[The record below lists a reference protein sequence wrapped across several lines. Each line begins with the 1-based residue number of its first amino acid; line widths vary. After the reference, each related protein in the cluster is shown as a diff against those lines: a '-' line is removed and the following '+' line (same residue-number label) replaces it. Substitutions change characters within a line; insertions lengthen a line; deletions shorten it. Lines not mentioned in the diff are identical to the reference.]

1 MNPQKMSETHQRV
14 ITSRV
19 HLMEKNIIEMVQ
31 LLNEPDKS
39 VLNRVEQNIDE
50 KSIDEITEKLE
61 ALMENLENFSGK
73 YRLPGKTRS
82 QKRLVSAR
90 LNTLLNII
98 MDMYSRKLS
107 GFGTFNADLEESYN
121 DDIRKLENEIDEL
134 YQFFLNN

>member
-134 YQFFLNN
+134 YQYFLNN

>member
-1 MNPQKMSETHQRV
+1 
-14 ITSRV
+14 
-19 HLMEKNIIEMVQ
+19 MEKNIIEMMQ

-134 YQFFLNN
+134 YQYFLNN

>member
-39 VLNRVEQNIDE
+39 VLNRVEQDIDE

-134 YQFFLNN
+134 YQYFLNN

>member
-19 HLMEKNIIEMVQ
+19 HLMEKNIIEMMQ

-134 YQFFLNN
+134 YQYFLNN